1 MGCPFKR
8 EQGVQSDARMSVRLC
23 ELRSEEKCCLTVGMC
38 KQRTKKLN
46 RAGDN
51 MQVPLV
57 VKVSKTSM
65 QLVFRIEFV

>member
-1 MGCPFKR
+1 
-8 EQGVQSDARMSVRLC
+8 MSVRLC